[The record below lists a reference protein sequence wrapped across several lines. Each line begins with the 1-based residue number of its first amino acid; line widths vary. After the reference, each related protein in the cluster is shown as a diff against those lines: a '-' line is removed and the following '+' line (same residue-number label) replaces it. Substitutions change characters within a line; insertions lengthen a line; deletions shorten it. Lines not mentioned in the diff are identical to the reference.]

1 VTVTRPFDKG
11 RYEYK
16 YAIPITQ
23 RDRVVQ
29 IAEPF
34 VRPDPHAGELE
45 RGGRGYKVH
54 TLYLD
59 TPDLRDYYHRMD
71 QRKIRHRLRIRTYG
85 QAGEQQP
92 VFLEM
97 KRKLENWVVK
107 HRVRICDA
115 DQWCGMEHAR
125 PWEPLCQAFT
135 PGRGHYT
142 AEHFEREASQHRYG
156 PVTVVHYVREV
167 FVSRRKDQP
176 RLRLTL
182 DFTVSARVADTAHDL
197 YASPTHELLPADWMV
212 LELKYDGDRPQWM
225 RRICKAL
232 RLRAVPVSKANL
244 SVAKVLRPE
253 AKREIR
259 FVTPPPV
266 RELGWG
272 L

>member
-1 VTVTRPFDKG
+1 VTVSRPIDRG

-16 YAIPITQ
+16 YALPIAA
-23 RDRVVQ
+23 RDRIVQ

-34 VRPDPHAGELE
+34 VRPDPHAFELE
-45 RGGRGYKVH
+45 RGGRGYHVH

-59 TPDLRDYYHRMD
+59 TPRFRDYFHRMD
-71 QRKIRHRLRIRTYG
+71 ERKIRHRLRIRTYG
-85 QAGEQQP
+85 RAGTQQP

-107 HRVRICDA
+107 HRVRVSDA
-115 DQWCGMEHAR
+115 DSWCSMDHPR
-125 PWEPLCQAFT
+125 PWEPLCDSFE

-142 AEHFEREASQHRYG
+142 AEHFAREARRHGYR

-167 FVSRRKDQP
+167 FVSRRKDLP

-182 DFTVSARVADTAHDL
+182 DFTVSACVAHGAHDL
-197 YASPTHELLPADWMV
+197 YAPPTVELLPADWMV

-225 RRICKAL
+225 RHICRAL
-232 RLRAVPVSKANL
+232 ALRAVPVSKANL
-244 SVAKVLRPE
+244 SVARALRPH
-253 AKREIR
+253 AHRELR
-259 FVTPPPV
+259 YVTPRPV
-266 RELGWG
+266 RRLGWG